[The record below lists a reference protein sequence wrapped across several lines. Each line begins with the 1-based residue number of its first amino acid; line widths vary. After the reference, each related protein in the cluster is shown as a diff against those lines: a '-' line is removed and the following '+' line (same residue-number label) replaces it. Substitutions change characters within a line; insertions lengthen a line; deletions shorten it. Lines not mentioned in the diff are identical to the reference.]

1 MNGKAINALVGNPRL
16 QLLLIALLLVS
27 GLAAFS
33 TLPRTEDPRVQNRIA
48 VTLTPFPGATAERV
62 EALVTE
68 PIENKLRELPEVN
81 TISSKSQPG
90 LSVITVEL
98 KDEITDTAPVWS
110 RARDKLAD
118 VQADLPAG
126 TLPSRFD
133 DERGYAFTQVLALRW
148 AGAGAGGHHDERR
161 LAILKRYAEE
171 LQTRLRG
178 VAGTDLVELFGEPSE
193 EIRVTLDPQRASA
206 LGLTPTAVAAA
217 VSSADAKV
225 AAGTL
230 RNADNQLLVEVAG
243 ELDTLER
250 VRQIPLRVTADGDTV
265 RLRDIATVERGVQT
279 PAEAVVLSDGRPA
292 VVVAARMLPDLRIDR
307 WNQWVGQTLS
317 DFRAEL
323 PGNVELSV
331 LFDQDRY
338 TDQRLGGLLGNVLLG
353 FGLIVTVLLLTLGW
367 RAALIVACA
376 LPLTV
381 LFTLTCMRLYGLPIQ
396 QMSVTGL
403 VVALGIMVDNA
414 IVMVDAI
421 QRRRHQ
427 NPPTPALTAVLESVR
442 HYWLPLAGST
452 LTTMLAFAPIAVMPG
467 PAGEFVGGI
476 ALSVMFALAGSY
488 LISHTLIAG
497 LAGRY
502 VGTASPGGRRWHR
515 DGLCLPWLTR
525 GFRASLRFS
534 LRRPLLSVLAVGAVP
549 VAGFLAAGTL
559 TEQFFPP
566 ADRDMFHVELRLAP
580 QASIEGTR
588 REVAKVDTLLGEYPE
603 LRAVNWFIGDS
614 APPFY
619 YNMQQNQD
627 GTPYFAQ
634 AMITA
639 SDFQTANRLIPELQ
653 RRLDDALPGGQILVR
668 KLEQGPPFNAP
679 LEVRLYG
686 PDLTTLRALGEQ
698 LRRVMLATED
708 VIHSRMTLADGA
720 PKVWLQTRDEV
731 TQQTGLPLTG
741 VARQLQAALDGALG
755 GSLLEGTEE
764 LPVRVRVG
772 AADRAQLSDL
782 AALDLATPG
791 NGAAA
796 GEAGRFDGVALAAL
810 GGLEL
815 RPTLGTVP
823 RRNGQRV
830 NTVEGFIRA
839 DVLPETVL
847 QRFQQNLAAAGLELP
862 TGYRLEYGGES
873 AERDQ
878 AVGNLLASV
887 GVIVT
892 LLVVVVVLSFNS
904 FRLSALIFTVAGQ
917 SAGLGLLSVYAFGYP
932 FGFTVIIGLLG
943 LMGLAIN
950 AAIVILAELRSDP
963 QAAGGDLEAISDG
976 VMSTTRHIFSTT
988 VTTVGGFLPLIL
1000 APGGFWPPF
1009 AVAIAGGTVLTTLLS
1024 FYFVPTVFR
1033 WLARRRSFAT
1043 LQGENSATD
1052 ADTAM
1057 PHGEPIEPIAPGQ
1070 RALALVGRNAWP
1082 RAG

>member
-16 QLLLIALLLVS
+16 QLLLIALLLVT
-27 GLAAFS
+27 GLAALS

-68 PIENKLRELPEVN
+68 PIENKLRELPEIN

-90 LSVITVEL
+90 LSVITIEL
-98 KDEITDTAPVWS
+98 KDEITDTTPVWS

-118 VQADLPAG
+118 VQAELPTGA
-126 TLPSRFD
+126 LPSRFD

-148 AGAGAGGHHDERR
+148 AGAGGHRDERR

-206 LGLTPTAVAAA
+206 LGLTPAAVAAA
-217 VSSADAKV
+217 VDSADAKV

-265 RLRDIATVERGVQT
+265 RLHDIASVERGVQT
-279 PAEAVVLSDGRPA
+279 PAEAVVLSDGQPA

-307 WNQWVGQTLS
+307 WSQWMEQTLN

-331 LFDQDRY
+331 LFDQGRY

-381 LFTLTCMRLYGLPIQ
+381 LFTLACMRLYGLPIH

-421 QRRRHQ
+421 QRRRREGMA
-427 NPPTPALTAVLESVR
+427 ALAAVLESVR

-452 LTTMLAFAPIAVMPG
+452 LTTVLAFAPIAVMPG

-502 VGTASPGGRRWHR
+502 VGAANPGARRWHR

-534 LRRPLLSVLAVGAVP
+534 LRRPLLSVLAVGVVP

-580 QASIEGTR
+580 QTSIEGTR

-603 LRAVNWFIGDS
+603 LQAVNWFIGDS

-653 RRLDDALPGGQILVR
+653 RRLDDALPGSQTLVR

-686 PDLTTLRALGEQ
+686 PDLTTLRALGER
-698 LRRVMLATED
+698 LRQIMLATED

-720 PKVWLQTRDEV
+720 PKVWLQTRDEI

-764 LPVRVRVG
+764 LPVRVRIG
-772 AADRAQLSDL
+772 AAERAQLSDL

-791 NGAAA
+791 NGPAA
-796 GEAGRFDGVALAAL
+796 GNLGRFDSVSLAAL

-847 QRFQQNLAAAGLELP
+847 QRFQQNLATAGLELP

-887 GVIVT
+887 GVILT
-892 LLVVVVVLSFNS
+892 LLIVVVVLSFNS
-904 FRLSALIFTVAGQ
+904 FRLSALIFAVAGQ

-963 QAAGGDLEAISDG
+963 RAASGDLEAISDG

-1033 WLARRRSFAT
+1033 WLARRRSFAIP
-1043 LQGENSATD
+1043 QEENAD
-1052 ADTAM
+1052 ADPVT
-1057 PHGEPIEPIAPGQ
+1057 PNNEPIKPISSGQ
-1070 RALALVGRNAWP
+1070 RALALVGLNVWP
-1082 RAG
+1082 RIG